1 MENTPNSYLTDRQM
15 IAFFGRSSPAEKQ
28 LVENIWWVFRFIPVC
43 DGISKERLM
52 KQFGELCKSACA
64 FHCDKNCRLFV
75 TVVQSEGI
83 FIRFPGPPSRFS
95 FRYCH
100 SGTAIQTRG
109 TVAGIYGEATEK
121 LYERHYLVIKIV
133 SSFFCLSDKVF
144 VSLSIDLQ

>member
-1 MENTPNSYLTDRQM
+1 MNFPIQSNPQAAFLCDR
-15 IAFFGRSSPAEKQ
+15 
-28 LVENIWWVFRFIPVC
+28 
-43 DGISKERLM
+43 
-52 KQFGELCKSACA
+52 
-64 FHCDKNCRLFV
+64 NCRLFV

-83 FIRFPGPPSRFS
+83 FIRFPGPPSRFT
-95 FRYCH
+95 FRCCH
-100 SGTAIQTRG
+100 SGTAIQASG